1 MILGQKKKMED
12 SGRLLLEN
20 LIKLTRSSEN
30 KFKRGNFKGALDDK
44 MKANSILQS
53 KYCDEKIIQKYRKEL
68 SSLYSSKF
76 DLIFDHKLK
85 IDEIKRNEIVEML
98 EQKSK
103 EKLKS
108 LDYKGAIKAFRRAE
122 KYFSN

>member
-1 MILGQKKKMED
+1 MED
-12 SGRLLLEN
+12 SGRWILEN

-30 KFKRGNFKGALDDK
+30 KFKQGNFKGALEDK
-44 MKANSILQS
+44 MKANAILKS
-53 KYCDEKIIQKYRKEL
+53 KTCDEKIMEKYKEEL

-76 DLIFDHKLK
+76 DLIFYHKLK
-85 IDEIKRNEIVEML
+85 IDEIKSNEIVKML

-103 EKLKS
+103 ERLKN
-108 LDYKGAIKAFRRAE
+108 LDYKGAIKALRRAE